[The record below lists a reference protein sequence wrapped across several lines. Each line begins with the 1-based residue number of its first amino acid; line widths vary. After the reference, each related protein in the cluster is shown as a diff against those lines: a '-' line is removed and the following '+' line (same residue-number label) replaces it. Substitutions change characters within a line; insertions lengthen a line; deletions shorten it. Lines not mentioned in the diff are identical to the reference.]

1 MKANPP
7 ASTGRGIQQGSVIE
21 IGNCCSLS
29 YVTSKFVPRTNL
41 VKT

>member
-7 ASTGRGIQQGSVIE
+7 ASAERGIQQGSVIE
-21 IGNCCSLS
+21 IVNCCSLS
-29 YVTSKFVPRTNL
+29 YGTSKFTPRINL